1 MAPEAADRRVPPE
14 AVRRHWRAWSVA
26 AGMGIAAF
34 YTVTPL
40 TGCVM
45 VAGGVIIPLF
55 GRGLAKVER
64 RWLTAVVIAT
74 LVAHLA
80 AIGVLFLRDLPN
92 HDDQFVGATSGDG
105 AYTMSRALRAREIL
119 RGSTTNL
126 YDFFVAF
133 DEYGRNSYVAAATA
147 VQVIFGPTPYSL
159 RLLNTLLFTVGALLL
174 FRLCHSA
181 FGALPAFG
189 GLAVVLCWPSLFAW
203 SISLL
208 KEPLYFLLSSLI
220 LVGAVSIV
228 RRPRWRSR
236 ALSLAVAVSA
246 AALVQNLRTGALPLA
261 AAGLATGFLCRVM
274 LTSKRTLAMGMAL
287 FAVLLTIVL
296 SRPAVGDR
304 VFQGLEAAAKTH
316 TGHVFTVGHDYK
328 LLDAGFYVN
337 PQTPSAST
345 MTLTGDEA
353 TRFVVRALVSFI
365 FVPVPWQLKSAREL
379 AYLPEQM
386 AWYALVLLLPV
397 GIVAGWRRDP
407 LVTCMLVGYV
417 APTAVALALTNG
429 NVGTLLRLRGLVVPY
444 LAWISVVGFCA
455 ALGTLGRKDNMPFF
469 DDKGRLFG
477 RVNLFDAAIAGF
489 VIVLVPI
496 AYGTFLLFR
505 VPAPHISSVT
515 RVPITREERRVA
527 QGGRLTAKL
536 KVRGSGLRPMLQA
549 SIGDTRSLGFVFEDP
564 NSADVMVGEVPP
576 GTHDL
581 VLYDGVQEVARLP
594 KSVTIESSA
603 PPRIAGVGTLIHLEK
618 ATAEALVPGSLFP
631 GGPQDAIVK
640 LGTARAEG
648 EGRWQRAAEILM
660 SCDPDPNEEGCAVGG
675 VATTVTPP
683 PIIRLSGPTGA
694 SVSFALR
701 EVLPAAAP
709 ARVNAHV
716 RVSAE
721 PEVLDLVRT
730 GDRDDCLDDR
740 AATVLAVRRPRAGAM
755 ELDVTLRLGVDPSPD
770 GPRYRGRAIKAGAP
784 FTLTTDLYVLKGTL
798 LQVGDGPESASK

>member
-1 MAPEAADRRVPPE
+1 M
-14 AVRRHWRAWSVA
+14 WSVA

-34 YTVTPL
+34 YTITPL
-40 TGCVM
+40 TGCVV
-45 VAGGVIIPLF
+45 VAGGVILPLF
-55 GRGLAKVER
+55 GRGLPREER
-64 RWLTAVVIAT
+64 QWLTAVVIVT
-74 LVAHLA
+74 LVAHLT

-92 HDDQFVGATSGDG
+92 HDDQFVGATSGDE
-105 AYTMSRALRAREIL
+105 AYTMSRALRTREIL

-133 DEYGRNSYVAAATA
+133 DEYGRNSYVTAATVA
-147 VQVIFGPTPYSL
+147 QVIFGPTPYSL

-174 FRLCHSA
+174 FRLCRHA

-189 GLAVVLCWPSLFAW
+189 GLVVVLYWPSLFAW

-208 KEPLYFLLSSLI
+208 KEPLYFLLSALI
-220 LVGAVSIV
+220 LVGSVSLV
-228 RRPRWRSR
+228 RRPRWSAR
-236 ALSLAVAVSA
+236 AMSLAVVVSA
-246 AALVQNLRTGALPLA
+246 TALVRDLRPGALLLT
-261 AAGLATGFLCRVM
+261 AAGLTLGFIGRVM
-274 LTSKRTLAMGMAL
+274 LTSKRTLAIAT
-287 FAVLLTIVL
+287 AIVAILLAIAL
-296 SRPAVGDR
+296 SRPAVRDR
-304 VFQGLEAAAKTH
+304 LFQGLDAAAKIH

-337 PQTPSAST
+337 PRTPAAST
-345 MTLTGDEA
+345 LTLTGDEA
-353 TRFVVRALVSFI
+353 ARFVVRALGSFI
-365 FVPVPWQLKSAREL
+365 VVPVPWQLKSAREL

-397 GIVAGWRRDP
+397 GIVAGCRRDP

-444 LAWISVVGFCA
+444 LAWISVVGFCVV
-455 ALGTLGRKDNMPFF
+455 LGTLGRKETMPLI
-469 DDKGRLFG
+469 DEEGRLFG
-477 RVNLFDAAIAGF
+477 RMNLFDLAIAGF

-505 VPAPHISSVT
+505 APAPRISSVT

-527 QGGRLTAKL
+527 QGNRLTAKL

-603 PPRIAGVGTLIHLEK
+603 PPRIAGVGTLIHMER
-618 ATAEALVPGSLFP
+618 AAAEALVPGRLFP
-631 GGPQDAIVK
+631 GGPQDAIVR
-640 LGTARAEG
+640 LAAARAEG
-648 EGRWQRAAEILM
+648 DGQWQRGAEILM
-660 SCDPDPNEEGCAVGG
+660 ACDPDPNEDGCAVGG
-675 VATTVTPP
+675 VSATTTPP
-683 PIIRLSGPTGA
+683 PIVKLTGPTGA
-694 SVSFALR
+694 TVSFALR

-709 ARVNAHV
+709 VMVNARV
-716 RVSAE
+716 RVSAA

-740 AATVLAVRRPRAGAM
+740 AATVLAVGGRRGGAM

-770 GPRYRGRAIKAGAP
+770 GLRYRGRAIKAGAP
-784 FTLTTDLYVLKGTL
+784 FTLTTEAYMLKGTL
-798 LQVGDGPESASK
+798 LHVGDVPEGASK